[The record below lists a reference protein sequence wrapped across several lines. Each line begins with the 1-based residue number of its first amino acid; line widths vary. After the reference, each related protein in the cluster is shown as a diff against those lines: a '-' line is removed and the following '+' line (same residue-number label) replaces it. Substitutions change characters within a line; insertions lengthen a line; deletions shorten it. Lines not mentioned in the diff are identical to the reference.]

1 LFPWCELVTLR
12 VHYVPGD
19 IPGEAEAVF
28 IQVMQGRALDPPGIR
43 RELNRWQRQ
52 LATDA
57 DGWLGATAGVTED
70 GWSIV
75 VMHFDSEQ
83 QARRNS
89 DRPEQRA
96 WWREASRHL
105 GEVAF
110 HDATKVRLLG
120 NGRSDLAGY
129 VQVIQGHIDDLE
141 RRASL
146 GGDQQE
152 VLAQEAPHILGVTV
166 AEHADRPG
174 DFTQILYFTSE
185 QDARLF
191 EQEPPVDADEPA
203 EEERRGLMTNL
214 RSFDLREP
222 QMLVP
227 PVVVTY

>member
-1 LFPWCELVTLR
+1 M
-12 VHYVPGD
+12 
-19 IPGEAEAVF
+19 F

-43 RELNRWQRQ
+43 RELNRWHRQ

-83 QARRNS
+83 QAHRYS
-89 DRPEQRA
+89 DRPEHRA
-96 WWREASRHL
+96 WWREAAQHL

-110 HDATKVRLLG
+110 HDAPTVRLFG
-120 NGRSDLAGY
+120 DGRSDRAGY

-141 RRASL
+141 RMASL
-146 GGDQQE
+146 GGDQE
-152 VLAQEAPHILGVTV
+152 VLAREAPHILGVTV

-185 QDARLF
+185 QDARRF
-191 EQEPPVDADEPA
+191 EVEPPTDADESA
-203 EEERRGLMTNL
+203 QEERRGLMTDL

-222 QMLVP
+222 QLLVP

>member
-1 LFPWCELVTLR
+1 VQY
-12 VHYVPGD
+12 VHRG

-43 RELNRWQRQ
+43 RELNRWHRQ

-83 QARRNS
+83 QAHRNS
-89 DRPEQRA
+89 DRPEHRA
-96 WWREASRHL
+96 WWREAAQHL

-110 HDATKVRLLG
+110 HDAPTVRLFG
-120 NGRSDLAGY
+120 DGRSDRAGY

-141 RRASL
+141 RMASL
-146 GGDQQE
+146 GGDQEE
-152 VLAQEAPHILGVTV
+152 VLAREAPHILGVTV

-185 QDARLF
+185 QDARRF
-191 EQEPPVDADEPA
+191 EVEPLTDADESA
-203 EEERRGLMTNL
+203 QEERRGLMTDL

-222 QMLVP
+222 QLLVP

>member
-1 LFPWCELVTLR
+1 MGIT
-12 VHYVPGD
+12 GK
-19 IPGEAEAVF
+19 AEAVF

-70 GWSIV
+70 GWSVV
-75 VMHFDSEQ
+75 VMHFESET

-96 WWREASRHL
+96 WWREASQHL
-105 GEVAF
+105 AEVAF
-110 HDATKVRLLG
+110 HDALKVRLFG
-120 NGRSDLAGY
+120 DGRSELAGY
-129 VQVIQGHIDDLE
+129 VQVIQGHIDELE
-141 RRASL
+141 GMASR
-146 GGDQQE
+146 GGDQEE
-152 VLAQEAPHILGVTV
+152 VLAREAPHILGVTV

-185 QDARLF
+185 QDAQRF
-191 EQEPPVDADEPA
+191 EPEPQADANAPA
-203 EEERRGLMTNL
+203 EAERRGLMTNL

-222 QMLVP
+222 QMLIP

>member
-1 LFPWCELVTLR
+1 
-12 VHYVPGD
+12 
-19 IPGEAEAVF
+19 VF

-110 HDATKVRLLG
+110 HDATKVRLYA

-146 GGDQQE
+146 GDDQQE